1 MRVVATQVGQYNQV
15 VREVGEVFDL
25 LKFPDGTYPQK
36 TRAVPKKDKDGKDTG
51 ETTLVVVKLKDGKPA
66 HRDFAPDQGV
76 RVIRNGP
83 GKGET
88 VQSGWMR
95 AVPAH
100 VQPGLYPPGTDFWT
114 PNTQLPQPIPQF
126 IGQQDKRATPIAA
139 YLNPHE
145 QPDVEELEE

>member
-1 MRVVATQVGQYNQV
+1 MRVVATQVGFYNQIT
-15 VREVGEVFDL
+15 REIGEVFDL

-36 TRAVPKKDKDGKDTG
+36 TRTVVKKDKDGKE

-66 HRDFAPDQGV
+66 HRDFAADQGV

-83 GKGET
+83 GKGEV

-114 PNTQLPQPIPQF
+114 PNTQLPQPYPRF
-126 IGQQDKRATPIAA
+126 VGQQDKRATAIATH
-139 YLNPHE
+139 LDPHE